1 MREVLRPIFA
11 LPAGR
16 PERASEL
23 GVPVDRRSRG
33 IARIWRSCLHSF
45 CIVWHKF
52 YVYILS
58 YDLIVHTCFH
68 VFVFALRGDEN
79 WWKTLKH
86 TEALFG
92 ARWARIPPMWV
103 QDYKQL
109 WYNCYIWYC
118 MWAVYHIYTII
129 YTLNIFKCIILN
141 YNISNTLP
149 SPGLIHVYSGDH
161 KMRQMQWL
169 RLQAALL
176 YEARAGR
183 CFGYCSGQRSS
194 SSWNVSSDVPGF

>member
-1 MREVLRPIFA
+1 MNTSPCCSRR
-11 LPAGR
+11 
-16 PERASEL
+16 
-23 GVPVDRRSRG
+23 VDRRPNYWLQFS
-33 IARIWRSCLHSF
+33 S
-45 CIVWHKF
+45 
-52 YVYILS
+52 LS
-58 YDLIVHTCFH
+58 WPKRWWETAEALNGWVRWCFH